1 MDFKEIFKIIV
12 DLGNII
18 LFLNTFLF
26 FKSYRK
32 KTVAFKIIAFYLLY
46 VLSIQLRMD
55 HLHSIKESN
64 LHYTHFYFIGQ
75 FLLLSFFFILEFK
88 SKLLSNIIKTYLF
101 IASLSLG
108 LCYYLYPEL
117 IDKHNMFEVVVT
129 SIPLTVYSFIFL
141 VKRIDSDNKNFIY
154 LNSGLFVYITC
165 STLIFIAG
173 ELKSDIKIYIW
184 LFNAALYLVYQLLVS
199 LEWYKNF
206 RKSSSNIDKINKV

>member
-1 MDFKEIFKIIV
+1 MDYKEILNIIA
-12 DLGNII
+12 DFGNII
-18 LFLNTFLF
+18 LATNTFLF

-46 VLSIQLRMD
+46 VIIIQLRMD
-55 HLHSIKESN
+55 YLKSHGTHN

-75 FLLLSFFFILEFK
+75 LVLLSSFYILEFK
-88 SKLLSNIIKTYLF
+88 SKLLSNIIKIYLF

-108 LCYYLYPEL
+108 LSYYLYPEL
-117 IDKHNMFEVVVT
+117 IDKHNMFEVVIT
-129 SIPLTVYSFIFL
+129 SIPLTLYSFIFL

-173 ELKSDIKIYIW
+173 DLKSELKIFIW
-184 LFNAALYLVYQLLVS
+184 LFNAALYLIYQILVFI
-199 LEWYKNF
+199 EWYKNF
-206 RKSSSNIDKINKV
+206 RNIEKRE

>member
-1 MDFKEIFKIIV
+1 MDLKEVFYLIAN
-12 DLGNII
+12 LGNII
-18 LFLNTFLF
+18 LGINTFLF

-32 KTVAFKIIAFYLLY
+32 KTVAFKIITFYLFY
-46 VLSIQLRMD
+46 VLIIQLRMRY
-55 HLHSIKESN
+55 LSSIRIHN
-64 LHYTHFYFIGQ
+64 LDYTHLYFIGQ
-75 FLLLSFFFILEFK
+75 FVLLSSFFILEFK
-88 SKLLSNIIKTYLF
+88 SKLLSNIIKIYLF

-117 IDKHNMFEVVVT
+117 IDKHNMFEVVIT

-173 ELKSDIKIYIW
+173 DLKSELKIFIW
-184 LFNAALYLVYQLLVS
+184 LFNASLYLIYQILVFI
-199 LEWYKNF
+199 EWYKNF
-206 RKSSSNIDKINKV
+206 RKPLIFNR

>member
-1 MDFKEIFKIIV
+1 MDFKEIFNITV
-12 DLGNII
+12 NLGNIV
-18 LFLNTFLF
+18 LALNTFLF

-46 VLSIQLRMD
+46 VIIIQLRMD
-55 HLHSIKESN
+55 YLKSHGTHN

-75 FLLLSFFFILEFK
+75 FVLLSSFYILEFK
-88 SKLLSNIIKTYLF
+88 SKLLSNIIKIYLF

-108 LCYYLYPEL
+108 LSYYLYPEL
-117 IDKHNMFEVVVT
+117 IDKHNMFEVVIT

-141 VKRIDSDNKNFIY
+141 VKRIDSNNKKFIY

-173 ELKSDIKIYIW
+173 NFKSDLKIFIW
-184 LFNAALYLVYQLLVS
+184 FFNAFLYLVYQLLTS

-206 RKSSSNIDKINKV
+206 RKLN

>member
-1 MDFKEIFKIIV
+1 MEIKEILFIIA
-12 DLGNII
+12 DFGNII
-18 LFLNTFLF
+18 LAINTFLF

-46 VLSIQLRMD
+46 VLIIQLRMSYLSS
-55 HLHSIKESN
+55 HHINN
-64 LHYTHFYFIGQ
+64 LHCTHFYFIGQ
-75 FLLLSFFFILEFK
+75 FVLLSFFFILEFK

-108 LCYYLYPEL
+108 ICYYLYPEL
-117 IDKHNMFEVVVT
+117 IDKHNMFEVVIT

-141 VKRIDSDNKNFIY
+141 VKRIDSNNKKFIY

-173 ELKSDIKIYIW
+173 NFKSDLKIFIW
-184 LFNAALYLVYQLLVS
+184 FFNAALYLVYQLLTS

-206 RKSSSNIDKINKV
+206 RKLN